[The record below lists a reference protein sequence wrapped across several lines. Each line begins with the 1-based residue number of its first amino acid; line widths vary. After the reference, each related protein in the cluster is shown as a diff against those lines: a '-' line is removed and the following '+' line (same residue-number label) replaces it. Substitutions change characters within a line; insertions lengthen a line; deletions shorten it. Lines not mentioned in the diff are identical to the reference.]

1 MEFNLKEGRVE
12 NTDNCKKNR
21 WWSVIKIIT
30 IIIVTAIIT
39 YFCTITFTLK
49 SYLNQSDITYLTT
62 KISLINQKL
71 NDTYIYDMNSE
82 DMIEGAIKGYVTGV
96 GDKYTQYLTKKD
108 MDSFLE
114 STTGSYVGI
123 GVTMINNTSNN
134 TIMIVGVVKD
144 SVAETAGLQ
153 PGDIIAKVNDI
164 EYTGEELDK
173 VSAAIKGETGTDVK
187 ITIIRESQYI
197 DYTIT
202 RSNIKLKSVGSKML
216 NNEIAYIEIA
226 SFNDGTA
233 SEFKTAYEE
242 LKNNNPKGLIIDLR
256 NNGGGLV
263 DESLNVAETMVAKGK
278 TMLIAQ
284 DKNKKEKINK
294 SKQNPIVDIPVV
306 ILINQNTASA
316 SEILAGCLRDNC
328 NYKIVGTNSY
338 GKGVIQSIFS
348 FTDGSGIKVTIEEY
362 FTPNHNVINKV
373 GIIPDIEVKLDE
385 KWDNATI
392 IPYEDDLQ
400 LQKAEELLKQ

>member
-1 MEFNLKEGRVE
+1 MKENKVE
-12 NTDNCKKNR
+12 EDSCKKNR
-21 WWSVIKIIT
+21 WWSYTKVGIV
-30 IIIVTAIIT
+30 IIVTAIVT
-39 YFCTITFTLK
+39 YFCTVTFK
-49 SYLNQSDITYLTT
+49 FNSLNKSDIAYLTT

-71 NDTYIYDMNSE
+71 NDTYIYDMNRE
-82 DMIEGAIKGYVTGV
+82 DMIEGAIKGYVAGV
-96 GDKYTQYLTKKD
+96 GDKYTQYLTKED

-134 TIMIVGVVKD
+134 TIMIVGVVKG
-144 SVAETAGLQ
+144 SVAEEAGLQ
-153 PGDIIAKVNDI
+153 PGDVIAKVNDV

-187 ITIIRESQYI
+187 ITVIRESQYI

-216 NNEIAYIEIA
+216 DNEIAYIEIA

-233 SEFKTAYEE
+233 SEFKTAYNE

-263 DESLNVAETMVAKGK
+263 DESLSVAETMVEKGRNL
-278 TMLIAQ
+278 LIVK
-284 DKNKKEKINK
+284 DKNNNEKINK
-294 SKQNPIVDIPVV
+294 SKENPIIDIPVV

-338 GKGVIQSIFS
+338 GKGVIQSVYSFS
-348 FTDGSGIKVTIEEY
+348 DGSAIKVTIEEY